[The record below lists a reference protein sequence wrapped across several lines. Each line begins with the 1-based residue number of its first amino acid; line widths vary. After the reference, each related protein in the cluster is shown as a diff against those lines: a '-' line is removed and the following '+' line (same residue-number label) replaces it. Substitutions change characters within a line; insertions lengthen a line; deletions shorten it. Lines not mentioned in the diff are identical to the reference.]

1 MDEFNSNLDK
11 KEEINGQPAAEPE
24 QTVTSGTESFAQKT
38 ADTGNVPNPEEPYVQ
53 RPSQKYG
60 RTAYQQQMENNL
72 DMRGPN
78 PYVYEGYRMGQSYRS
93 EAYRNLYRE
102 DGYDHSG
109 MLYKDDVYRKPDG
122 SFGYGRPDQE
132 QNGPQGGDPY
142 CQPNQPYGNGSN
154 GQPNQPY
161 GNGSNGQPNQPYGN
175 GSYGQPN
182 QLYGNGSN
190 GQGYNQP
197 YANDPYRQPWPYG
210 NYGQPNQPYA
220 NPPYGRPA
228 EKQKEP
234 VSSVFAYILMALVA
248 VSVIIGIFNY
258 LAVFDVMKKVPSFDY
273 ATIFRILQND
283 PGYTGLALIS
293 QCVTIVT
300 IIFLVLDIVK
310 IYRANYKV
318 TGLILFAIFLR
329 PAYFIWRAYL
339 LGKKKAFP
347 IVFTVAAYGIP
358 FIMVFYFSYHMVME
372 IMYTMP

>member
-1 MDEFNSNLDK
+1 MDELNSNLDQ
-11 KEEINGQPAAEPE
+11 KEEINGQPASQPEKAETPCADN
-24 QTVTSGTESFAQKT
+24 SAPKT
-38 ADTGNVPNPEEPYVQ
+38 AEAGSIPNPEEPYVQ

-60 RTAYQQQMENNL
+60 RTAYQQMQGNL
-72 DMRGPN
+72 DMRGPD

-122 SFGYGRPDQE
+122 SFGYGRPDQNE
-132 QNGPQGGDPY
+132 NDGQGGDPY
-142 CQPNQPYGNGSN
+142 RQPNQPYGNGS
-154 GQPNQPY
+154 Y
-161 GNGSNGQPNQPYGN
+161 GQPNQPYGN

-182 QLYGNGSN
+182 QPYGN
-190 GQGYNQP
+190 
-197 YANDPYRQPWPYG
+197 G
-210 NYGQPNQPYA
+210 NYGQPNQSYG
-220 NPPYGRPA
+220 NPLYGRPA
-228 EKQKEP
+228 EKRKEP
-234 VSSVFAYILMALVA
+234 VGSLYAYILMALVA
-248 VSVIIGIFNY
+248 VSVIISIFNY
-258 LAVFDVMKKVPSFDY
+258 LAVFDAMKKAPSFDY
-273 ATIFRILQND
+273 AAIFRMLQND

-293 QCVTIVT
+293 QCVTIAT

-347 IVFTVAAYGIP
+347 IVFTIFAYGIP
-358 FIMVFYFSYHMVME
+358 FIMVFYFSYQMVME

>member
-142 CQPNQPYGNGSN
+142 RQPNQP
-154 GQPNQPY
+154 
-161 GNGSNGQPNQPYGN
+161 
-175 GSYGQPN
+175 
-182 QLYGNGSN
+182 YGNGSN

-197 YANDPYRQPWPYG
+197 YANDPYRQPWPYGNG

-248 VSVIIGIFNY
+248 ISVIIGIFNY

-273 ATIFRILQND
+273 ATIFRMLQND